1 MTERGSA
8 LLIVL
13 WLLVILSTA
22 GAAVLSKARFGHM
35 VSSNR
40 MVLRRAEW
48 AQEACIEILMAR
60 HRQLGAG
67 AGGRSPL
74 SPDTIQLGR
83 GTWCRANVE
92 VAGTRMDFNALT
104 PDLLRRALG
113 DALLVDA
120 LLDWTDA
127 DTVPRP
133 AGAERSWYVRQGRR
147 TPRNGPVADVWEL
160 ALVRGFDSVHVRRL
174 AIFFTIGGDGMI
186 DPNEAPREL
195 LRLLPG
201 LDASGVEELI
211 ARRGH
216 GKRMTSM
223 EEFLAA
229 LPPASR
235 ERAQA
240 NYLELA
246 QRVDLSGHT
255 LRVDVDAG
263 VVGWRPRA
271 HARLTMRAS
280 DGRLA
285 VLRRQMQ

>member
-8 LLIVL
+8 LLTVL

-22 GAAVLSKARFGHM
+22 GAAVLSKARFGHL

-40 MVLRRAEW
+40 LVLRRAEW

-60 HRQLGAG
+60 QRHLGAG
-67 AGGRSPL
+67 DRPQSSVL
-74 SPDTIQLGR
+74 LDTIQLGR
-83 GTWCRANVE
+83 GTWCHANIE
-92 VAGTRMDFNALT
+92 VAGTRMDLNTLT
-104 PDLLRRALG
+104 PDLLRQIFG
-113 DALLVDA
+113 DARLVDA
-120 LLDWTDA
+120 LLDWADA
-127 DTVPRP
+127 DTVSRP
-133 AGAERSWYVRQGRR
+133 AGAERSWYLRQGRR
-147 TPRNGPVADVWEL
+147 PPRDGPVADIWEL
-160 ALVRGFDSVHVRRL
+160 ALVRGFDSVRVGRL
-174 AIFFTIGGDGMI
+174 ATFLTTGGDGTI

-201 LDASGVEELI
+201 LDLSGVEALV
-211 ARRGH
+211 ARRGRD
-216 GKRMTSM
+216 KRMTSID
-223 EEFLAA
+223 ELLAA

-246 QRVDLSGHT
+246 QRVDLSGRT

-263 VVGWRPRA
+263 VLGWRPLA